1 MVDISNASQDL
12 FFKLR
17 NRFPKI
23 NMGDEDGNA
32 TVDPEAARFFA
43 FTYTDKESNR
53 PYGQVTCSVIDNSS
67 LKVYF
72 DTQITADMLPED
84 KPHWFRFLREL
95 RRMAKS
101 HMLNFDVRD
110 ITKDVLSRQDL
121 QYMTKLNPEKKK
133 ITKESIT
140 ESRVIW
146 QRRGKVSEGDLNNVR
161 IHVVHSDKMLENSNN
176 RLLKVDRIFCVN
188 ENGEK
193 FLLPFKSV
201 SGAKAMANH
210 ISRGGNPYDTNG
222 QVISRAVSEMRNLS
236 RFTSAT
242 RTKTFESE
250 EAGQV
255 ITAAQH
261 MKESIRNHLARLTN
275 NSRSFTESLEAL
287 NKLLP
292 ESEQDI
298 TELKGWFTTQAY
310 NENLDNYLASAAGAY
325 QRLKENAFEIAEA
338 PGGVEQKIMSPE
350 FKLVLKADPAMD
362 KLMTSRKYA
371 DNTALLT
378 AVLGDIANRCIAKD
392 GDDIAN
398 FASMMGDLIS
408 SEGDAFGQR
417 PDAEY
422 ARDKKLAIMLAQKY
436 MKDLAAMR
444 SNPGYASEVRQD
456 PEARSLMKDRKS
468 KSAGDEFE
476 EAIMSMGE
484 DTVAELQVDEISSAT
499 LGRYVDAAKTGDR
512 SGMSKGKEQKRRET
526 YPSLAKAKIAAG
538 KSDDDSKYALNRYRM
553 HGGKVNVPATNEAAK
568 PDFLDMDKDGD
579 KAESFKSA
587 VKDKK
592 DSKQSDSE
600 ETKMSKKEIEE
611 MRKLAGL
618 PLIENYIYAAE
629 EDEEDT
635 REEAGEMIDE
645 IEADHE
651 GMAAE
656 AEEHDGEYSDEAG
669 MAKDQLTH
677 AEHAAKELR
686 DLLDSD
692 EDLPEWVQAKI
703 TKAADYLDMAYDT
716 MDSRHAQGDVHK
728 MAEAA
733 KPDYIDLDKDGD
745 RKESMKKAAHDKEA
759 KMDEEADMEEG
770 NEFSGALAKARAEH
784 KDSFEVDGKTYK
796 VESQQKDESIAWL
809 QAVAGIRTK

>member
-43 FTYTDKESNR
+43 FIYTDKESHR

-84 KPHWFRFLREL
+84 KPYWFRFLREL

-140 ESRVIW
+140 EGRVVW

-161 IHVVHSDKMLENSNN
+161 IHVVHSEKMLENSNN

-236 RFTSAT
+236 RFASAT

-250 EAGQV
+250 QANDV

-261 MKESIRNHLARLTN
+261 MKESIRNHLMRLTN
-275 NSRSFTESLEAL
+275 NSRNFTESLEAL

-292 ESEQDI
+292 ESEHDI

-310 NENLDNYLASAAGAY
+310 NENLDNYLSSAAGAY
-325 QRLKENAFEIAEA
+325 ERLKENAFEIAEA
-338 PGGVEQKIMSPE
+338 PADVEHKIMSPE

-371 DNTALLT
+371 DNTALLA

-398 FASMMGDLIS
+398 FAALMGDLIS
-408 SEGDAFGQR
+408 SEGQAFGQR
-417 PDAEY
+417 PDPDY

-444 SNPGYASEVRQD
+444 SNPEYAAQVRQD
-456 PEARSLMKDRKS
+456 PEARSLMKDRS
-468 KSAGDEFE
+468 EKSAGDEFE
-476 EAIMSMGE
+476 EAIMNIGE
-484 DTVAELQVDEISSAT
+484 AGPASEPHDSSEKSHEEDKEEDKEEDEVKEAT
-499 LGRYVDAAKTGDR
+499 N
-512 SGMSKGKEQKRRET
+512 
-526 YPSLAKAKIAAG
+526 AAG
-538 KSDDDSKYALNRYRM
+538 DSN
-553 HGGKVNVPATNEAAK
+553 
-568 PDFLDMDKDGD
+568 
-579 KAESFKSA
+579 KSA
-587 VKDKK
+587 VGDQE
-592 DSKQSDSE
+592 DSMRNESE
-600 ETKMSKKEIEE
+600 ETKMSKKQIEE

-618 PLIENYIYAAE
+618 PLMENYIYAAE

-635 REEAGEMIDE
+635 TEENGEMMDE
-645 IEADHE
+645 IEADHH

-656 AEEHDGEYSDEAG
+656 GEEHDGEYSDEAG

-677 AEHAAKELR
+677 AEKAAAELKE
-686 DLLDSD
+686 LLDSN

-716 MDSRHAQGDVHK
+716 MDSRHEQGDVHK
-728 MAEAA
+728 MSEAE
-733 KPDYIDLDKDGD
+733 KPDHT
-745 RKESMKKAAHDKEA
+745 M
-759 KMDEEADMEEG
+759 EEEVTDEG
-770 NEFSGALAKARAEH
+770 NEFTGALAKAKAEH
-784 KDSFEVDGKTYK
+784 KHEFEVDGKTYK
-796 VESQQKDESIAWL
+796 VQDTKMSEAKKAKPDFLDMDKDGDKEESMKKAVKDKEHKVSEDIAWL
-809 QAVAGIRTK
+809 QAVAGIRAK